1 METKFL
7 KHFLYIIFIVTLK
20 VQPASGQGFRSRFYL
35 PGSFNNTARA
45 IFETSPGNYFA
56 AGFVADTLN
65 GYNTDRLTIM
75 GLNSI
80 GQPLWAKKY
89 GNAKFQY
96 LMNTFI
102 RRSFYKQGNF
112 IYHACCVR
120 DSNNKQFGVLLK
132 FNQNGDTVWQKIYR
146 DALEDVIP
154 QMVTSSVDGGFLI
167 TGFFQNWVNHTQP
180 ALLIKTD
187 ANGNEL
193 WRKRLHKMNPDVS
206 DGKAILQ
213 DSVSKKIIIAGY
225 NYQIGA
231 FNYENI
237 LILDSLG
244 NSPVITAFLPNGGT
258 IYDMIQ
264 SRTDSSIILTGIQYE
279 TQTLGGTNL
288 ERSYVVKFKLNN
300 PLLPLWKIEI
310 DKPTLNNFA
319 VGLKEL
325 LTGEIIVLGAI
336 DSLQLLNKPRNVYI
350 RCVKIDQ
357 SGQIVLKRYYDYKI
371 NDSLKDNNLAPC
383 SIEVCKDGG
392 WAAAIE
398 TVNFPNPNFFFFV
411 KYDANG
417 CDTLAAH
424 CATMNV
430 VGLKEN
436 MKSKTEVLIS
446 PNPFHTSFKVVME
459 NYLDATEF
467 ELTVRDLLG
476 REIKKVTLFNN
487 KDIDIHELKAG
498 IYFLQV
504 LKEGQ
509 LFLNQKVIK
518 E

>member
-1 METKFL
+1 MKYFL
-7 KHFLYIIFIVTLK
+7 ILILILTLK
-20 VQPASGQGFRSRFYL
+20 VQPALGQGFRSRFYL

-146 DALEDVIP
+146 DAIEDVIP
-154 QMVTSSVDGGFLI
+154 QMVTSSIDGGFLI

-225 NYQIGA
+225 NYQSGA
-231 FNYENI
+231 INYENI
-237 LILDSLG
+237 LLLDSLG
-244 NSPVITAFLPNGGT
+244 NNPVSTAFLSNGGT

-264 SRTDSSIILTGIQYE
+264 SRKDTSIIIVGLQYE
-279 TQTLGGTNL
+279 SQTIGGYNL
-288 ERSYVVKFKLNN
+288 MRSYVVKFNISN
-300 PLLPLWKIEI
+300 PNTPVWKIVL
-310 DKPTLNNFA
+310 DKPTLANAATCIRENNS
-319 VGLKEL
+319 GEL
-325 LTGEIIVLGAI
+325 VVAGVIDTMQINNMATNALVRISKITSSGYLTN
-336 DSLQLLNKPRNVYI
+336 Q
-350 RCVKIDQ
+350 
-357 SGQIVLKRYYDYKI
+357 RYYDYKI
-371 NDSLKDNNLAPC
+371 NDSLADNNLRLSFVDLTSDLGYIAAL
-383 SIEVCKDGG
+383 EV
-392 WAAAIE
+392 I
-398 TVNFPNPNFFFFV
+398 NFPNPNNFFYV
-411 KYDANG
+411 KYGADG

-424 CATMNV
+424 CATMNL
-430 VGLKEN
+430 VG
-436 MKSKTEVLIS
+436 IS
-446 PNPFHTSFKVVME
+446 ETRNKIDNITIYPNPVNDFLKVE
-459 NYLDATEF
+459 LLDTISIDQIEVTIYDILGKEVKKADLKSTLSI
-467 ELTVRDLLG
+467 ELMGL
-476 REIKKVTLFNN
+476 EK
-487 KDIDIHELKAG
+487 G
-498 IYFLQV
+498 IYFIKV
-504 LKEGQ
+504 MRNGN
-509 LFLNQKVIK
+509 FICHQKIIK